1 MVIYTDS
8 ERSAREMFPQAE
20 NWRPVASPDAS
31 QPAGLRTL
39 AARLFRSKEVFRGE
53 ADDIPGVRTAL
64 CVSHSVFSQFDLVIE
79 LAGGPDPL
87 PDGMACLAG
96 SGRGFHGQ
104 RGRPWAAEPGNL
116 HLTIHWRPE
125 RVLSDQGVGF
135 PVLAAVS
142 VVESLDGLAGLSARP
157 GIKWVNDILLGS
169 AKVAGF
175 VVHIQSQEDLVRSAV
190 LGIGLNVE
198 TLPRVEPTEFVPAV
212 TSLAANCSDP
222 SSCGQGVVL
231 RRLLSRLDANYRK
244 LCEGNAA
251 ALFDT
256 YIERSVIVGR
266 RVRVISDPLSGPSHE
281 LASGRVGRIGPG
293 LEIYI
298 DGRSEPVTRGRLI
311 LLD

>member
-8 ERSAREMFPQAE
+8 ERSAREMFPEAE
-20 NWRPVASPDAS
+20 NWRPVPSPTVFQA
-31 QPAGLRTL
+31 AGLRTL
-39 AARLFRSKEVFRGE
+39 AARLFRGKEVLQGE
-53 ADDIPGVRTAL
+53 VGDIPGGRTAL
-64 CVSHSVFSQFDLVIE
+64 CVSHSAFSQFDLVVE

-87 PDGMACLAG
+87 PDGMVCMAG

-135 PVLAAVS
+135 PMLAAVS

-157 GIKWVNDILLGS
+157 GIKWVNDILLDS

-212 TSLAANCSDP
+212 TSLAANCPDP
-222 SSCGQGVVL
+222 ASCGLGVVL
-231 RRLLSRLDANYRK
+231 SRLLSRLEANYRK
-244 LCEGNAA
+244 LCEGEAA
-251 ALFDT
+251 ALLDT
-256 YIERSVIVGR
+256 YQERSVIMGR
-266 RVRVISDPLSGPSHE
+266 RVRILSDPLSGDSHE
-281 LASGRVGRIGPG
+281 LASGRVGRIGPR